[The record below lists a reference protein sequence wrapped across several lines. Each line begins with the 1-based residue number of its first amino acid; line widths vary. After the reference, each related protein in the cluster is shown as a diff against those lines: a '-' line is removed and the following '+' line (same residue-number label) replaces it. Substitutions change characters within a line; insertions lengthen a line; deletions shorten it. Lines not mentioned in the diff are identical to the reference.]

1 MNIKD
6 IIKAKFKAK
15 GKFKPIT
22 GEERLAGAKLPQ
34 EGTWTASETGARQL
48 AELRAGIRH
57 ARAVLDA
64 AESTKSFEDYIKGG
78 K

>member
-1 MNIKD
+1 MNIQD
-6 IIKAKFKAK
+6 ILKAKFKAK
-15 GKFKPIT
+15 GKRIT

-34 EGTWTASETGARQL
+34 EGTWKASETGAREL

-57 ARAVLDA
+57 ARIILDA
-64 AESTKSFEDYIKGG
+64 ASDTKSFEDYIKGG